1 LALLS
6 RPGTTERPT
15 DRQHSDWLHEYET
28 HIRRRQQMATIED
41 LRQKVSETQTEPA
54 ESMTRELLAAGLDPM
69 RILEEGIMFGL
80 NDVGNRFAAR
90 KAIVLDLVRAG
101 VTAKACIPL
110 IEEALP
116 KGESPR
122 TNKKVV
128 LGTLLSQH
136 NIGKNLVGTLL
147 SIGGF
152 EVVDMGEKNAPWD
165 FYETAEKS
173 GADMIAVSV
182 VFAPALEKFSELLS
196 LLKEMDVRDKY
207 PVIVGG
213 GVTTQ
218 QWADQEGADGWGSQA
233 KDGVDLARK
242 LLGVG

>member
-1 LALLS
+1 
-6 RPGTTERPT
+6 
-15 DRQHSDWLHEYET
+15 
-28 HIRRRQQMATIED
+28 MATIAD
-41 LRQKVSETQTEPA
+41 LRQKVSETQPDPATEL
-54 ESMTRELLAAGLDPM
+54 TRELLAEGHDPM
-69 RILEEGIMFGL
+69 EILEQGVMSGL
-80 NDVGNRFAAR
+80 NDVGTRFAAK

-101 VTAKACIPL
+101 VTAKQCIPL

-116 KGESPR
+116 RGETPKN
-122 TNKKVV
+122 NKKVV
-128 LGTLLSQH
+128 LGTLMSQH

-152 EVVDMGEKNAPWD
+152 DVVDMGEKNAPWD
-165 FYETAEKS
+165 FYEIAEQN

-182 VFAPALEKFSELLS
+182 VFAPALEKFTELLR
-196 LLKEMDVRDKY
+196 LLDEMEVRDKY

-218 QWADQEGADGWGSQA
+218 KWADEQGADGWGAQA

-242 LLGVG
+242 ILNVTA

>member
-1 LALLS
+1 L
-6 RPGTTERPT
+6 TT
-15 DRQHSDWLHEYET
+15 
-28 HIRRRQQMATIED
+28 IAD
-41 LRQKVSETQTEPA
+41 LRQKVSETQPEPA
-54 ESMTRELLAAGLDPM
+54 EKVTRDLLAAGFDPM
-69 RILEEGIMFGL
+69 RILEEGVMSGL
-80 NDVGNRFAAR
+80 NDVGARFAAR

-101 VTAKACIPL
+101 VTAKKCIPL

-116 KGESPR
+116 RGEAPR
-122 TNKKVV
+122 NSKKIV

-152 EVVDMGEKNAPWD
+152 EVIDMGEKNTPWD

-182 VFAPALEKFSELLS
+182 VFAPALEKFSELLG
-196 LLKEMDVRDKY
+196 LLKELEVRDKY

-218 QWADQEGADGWGSQA
+218 KWADEQGADGWGAQA
-233 KDGVDLARK
+233 KDGVDLARSI
-242 LLGVG
+242 LGVA